1 MQRFMQEK
9 NLSHFTRRLLAE
21 QKEMDEERRQV
32 IFELLAEKEAKVE
45 RVSQRAS
52 EVDFP
57 HAP

>member
-9 NLSHFTRRLLAE
+9 NISLFLKSLLAE
-21 QKEMDEERRQV
+21 HKQIEEERRQV
-32 IFELLAEKEAKVE
+32 IFELLAEEEANVD